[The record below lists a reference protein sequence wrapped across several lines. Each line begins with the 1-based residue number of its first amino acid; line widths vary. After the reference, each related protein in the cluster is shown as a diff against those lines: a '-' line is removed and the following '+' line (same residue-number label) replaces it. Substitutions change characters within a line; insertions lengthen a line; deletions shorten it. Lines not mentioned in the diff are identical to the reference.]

1 MCSAFVRAKLNWKS
15 WPVPVNMFQT
25 TRSSFSF
32 LPGYCFS
39 CFSCDV
45 LSSKTGGS
53 AVMDFWALQAKLF
66 VVSFIFY
73 QLGSWCD
80 WFYMFIA
87 KVIIS
92 LFYRWFI
99 APDVKPA
106 STGLWGSSCFQS
118 WRTQSMLNQL
128 FGLFFWKSRA
138 FQRVMS
144 KASMDYVSLTASVNI
159 NASNTLPG
167 SWAHS
172 ATFKDTLQAVLGL
185 RLGVGKLCSVW
196 GFVNLAK
203 PASGSWS
210 LLANLGKKKCISPPF
225 EIILFSSKE
234 HSLWKNKHIFL
245 PQGKQNTSQS
255 SQQHK

>member
-1 MCSAFVRAKLNWKS
+1 
-15 WPVPVNMFQT
+15 
-25 TRSSFSF
+25 
-32 LPGYCFS
+32 
-39 CFSCDV
+39 
-45 LSSKTGGS
+45 
-53 AVMDFWALQAKLF
+53 MDFWALQAKLF

-87 KVIIS
+87 KVMIS

-138 FQRVMS
+138 LYWVMS
-144 KASMDYVSLTASVNI
+144 KASMDYVSLTASGNI
-159 NASNTLPG
+159 NVSNTLPG
-167 SWAHS
+167 SWAHG
-172 ATFKDTLQAVLGL
+172 ATFKDTLHAVLGL

-196 GFVNLAK
+196 GFVILAK

-210 LLANLGKKKCISPPF
+210 LLANLGQKKVYFTTIWNHIVFIQGTQFTEKQTYFTTSRKAERLTEFTAAQIGALFIDLCI
-225 EIILFSSKE
+225 
-234 HSLWKNKHIFL
+234 
-245 PQGKQNTSQS
+245 
-255 SQQHK
+255 